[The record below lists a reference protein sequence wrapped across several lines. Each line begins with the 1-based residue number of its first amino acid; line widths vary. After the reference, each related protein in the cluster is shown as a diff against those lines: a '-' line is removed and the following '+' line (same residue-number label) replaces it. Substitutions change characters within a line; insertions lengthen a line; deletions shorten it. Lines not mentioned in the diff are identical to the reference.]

1 MKPAR
6 VVFTSGFAARYTQG
20 VREFE
25 VPAKT
30 MRDVI
35 KAMDD
40 LFPGLGFHLE
50 EETTLAINGELH
62 ETGLFQKV
70 PPGAEVFFI
79 PRIEGG

>member
-25 VPAKT
+25 IEAKT

-40 LFPGLGFHLE
+40 MFPGLGFHLE
-50 EETTLAINGELH
+50 EETTLAINGEYH
-62 ETGLFQKV
+62 ETGLFQPV
-70 PPGAEVFFI
+70 PPGAEA
-79 PRIEGG
+79 

>member
-1 MKPAR
+1 
-6 VVFTSGFAARYTQG
+6 
-20 VREFE
+20 
-25 VPAKT
+25 

-40 LFPGLGFHLE
+40 MFPGLGFHLE
-50 EETTLAINGELH
+50 EETTLAINGEYH
-62 ETGLFQKV
+62 ETGLFQPV

>member
-1 MKPAR
+1 MEPAR
-6 VVFTSGFAARYTQG
+6 VVFTSGFAARYTKG

-25 VPAKT
+25 V
-30 MRDVI
+30 

-40 LFPGLGFHLE
+40 MFPGLGFHLE
-50 EETTLAINGELH
+50 EETTLAINGEYH
-62 ETGLFQKV
+62 ETGLFQPV